1 MHSFCHIY
9 MQKASYVF
17 LKKIICITM
26 NSILLKTIKK
36 YVPLAAC
43 VLFIAAILLFSGPAL
58 SASRRG
64 LLLWFTTMLPTL
76 LPYMIAINVLLYLL
90 PEKSAYAKGFLLL
103 GLLCGYPMGAKLCA
117 SLYQN
122 GTLTKRQAQYY
133 LPLINL
139 PSPAYLISYVCRQSL
154 SAGTQLFAYLLCI
167 YASAA
172 VYALLSYPFIKKP
185 ESDRVSPMSSFPE
198 KEKGS
203 AFFDRCILDAFVAIT
218 KLGGY
223 IILFSILSAL
233 LLQLLT
239 PFSELLSCLTAG
251 ILEITNGTE
260 IIIGSGLSFYQKR
273 LFILT
278 ITSFGGISC
287 IFQTKSLLADTGI
300 SMTRYIFAKI
310 RMAFLTALFV
320 WLFI

>member
-1 MHSFCHIY
+1 
-9 MQKASYVF
+9 
-17 LKKIICITM
+17 M
-26 NSILLKTIKK
+26 NAVLLKPIKK
-36 YVPLAAC
+36 YGPLIAC

-64 LLLWFTTMLPTL
+64 LLFWFTTMLPTL
-76 LPYMIAINVLLYLL
+76 LPYMIAINVLLYVL

-139 PSPAYLISYVCRQSL
+139 PSPAYLISYVCNQSL

-172 VYALLSYPFIKKP
+172 IYAMLSYPFIKKP
-185 ESDRVSPMSSFPE
+185 EYGRVNPISPFPE
-198 KEKGS
+198 KETGG
-203 AFFDRCILDAFVAIT
+203 AFFDRCIMDAFVAIT

-223 IILFSILSAL
+223 IILFSILSEL
-233 LLQLLT
+233 LLQLLS
-239 PFSELLSCLTAG
+239 PFSGLLSCLAAG

-260 IIIGSGLSFYQKR
+260 IIIGSGLFFYQKR
-273 LFILT
+273 LFVLT

-287 IFQTKSLLADTGI
+287 IFQTKSLLTDTGI
-300 SMTRYIFAKI
+300 SMTRYVFAKI
-310 RMAFLTALFV
+310 GMAFLTALFV
-320 WLFI
+320 QLFI